1 MAPAPPALL
10 VAGSLMARVVGS
22 DDWGV
27 WALPNETGA
36 QRLVA
41 GGLPVALD
49 LALVSTSSPGPGLTH
64 PTRRM
69 EKIKGD
75 ASLYSTESLPGSPEP
90 H

>member
-1 MAPAPPALL
+1 
-10 VAGSLMARVVGS
+10 MARVVGS

-49 LALVSTSSPGPGLTH
+49 LALVSTFSPWPGLTH

-75 ASLYSTESLPGSPEP
+75 ARVPRGTMTPRSQGSAECVTHGGAP
-90 H
+90 